1 MARYLHVWSLRPLK
15 LRSSMKLT
23 LRRASVSRH
32 PGPGMVTT
40 STCSMASAQSGASSA
55 SMPRPSFG
63 GWGVSFMLT
72 GRKGY
77 GIAETR
83 EEAMAAFFY
92 PSEKTS
98 LTDTK
103 SARNPIT
110 TALLTD

>member
-1 MARYLHVWSLRPLK
+1 VFDGE
-15 LRSSMKLT
+15 
-23 LRRASVSRH
+23 RAVGRIYRINAA
-32 PGPGMVTT
+32 TELWW
-40 STCSMASAQSGASSA
+40 CDL
-55 SMPRPSFG
+55 
-63 GWGVSFMLT
+63 SFMLT

>member
-1 MARYLHVWSLRPLK
+1 
-15 LRSSMKLT
+15 
-23 LRRASVSRH
+23 
-32 PGPGMVTT
+32 
-40 STCSMASAQSGASSA
+40 
-55 SMPRPSFG
+55 
-63 GWGVSFMLT
+63 MLT